1 MERRRARLPHSDS
14 GRFICPSVIFT
25 SHGAAANAP
34 IATSAI
40 AAACRSGGLILSA
53 IKIPKPR
60 PIAVRVTTR
69 SGSTGSCSV
78 VFEMDMGKDIAYH
91 IRRVSEK
98 ETAIFATKRSS
109 DFRTDMPDSIYAL
122 ILAGGSGE
130 RFWPLSR
137 RARPKQLLRLV
148 SAETLLEE
156 TLGRLEGLV
165 APDNTLIL
173 TN

>member
-1 MERRRARLPHSDS
+1 MERKRARLPHSDS

-69 SGSTGSCSV
+69 SGSTGSCSE
-78 VFEMDMGKDIAYH
+78 VFEMDIGKDIAYH
-91 IRRVSEK
+91 IRRVWEK
-98 ETAIFATKRSS
+98 ETAIFATRSS
-109 DFRTDMPDSIYAL
+109 LHNMPDSMYAL

-148 SAETLLEE
+148 SEKTLLEE
-156 TLGRLEGLV
+156 TLARLEG
-165 APDNTLIL
+165 
-173 TN
+173 

>member
-1 MERRRARLPHSDS
+1 MDRRRARPPHSDS

-34 IATSAI
+34 IATSAN

-69 SGSTGSCSV
+69 SGSTGSCSE

-91 IRRVSEK
+91 IRRGWEK
-98 ETAIFATKRSS
+98 ETAIFATRQILPS
-109 DFRTDMPDSIYAL
+109 FIDMPALIYAL
-122 ILAGGSGE
+122 VLAGGSGE

-137 RARPKQLLRLV
+137 RARPKQLLRLI
-148 SAETLLEE
+148 SNKTLLEE
-156 TLGRLEGLV
+156 TL
-165 APDNTLIL
+165 D
-173 TN
+173 

>member
-1 MERRRARLPHSDS
+1 MDRRRARLPHSDS

-34 IATSAI
+34 IATRAI

-69 SGSTGSCSV
+69 SGSTGSCSE

-91 IRRVSEK
+91 IRRVWEK
-98 ETAIFATKRSS
+98 ETAIFGTRKILPLFQQHAQS
-109 DFRTDMPDSIYAL
+109 DIRAYPRLRQRRT
-122 ILAGGSGE
+122 ILAIEQACPPQSIAAP
-130 RFWPLSR
+130 RFRQDSAR
-137 RARPKQLLRLV
+137 RNV
-148 SAETLLEE
+148 
-156 TLGRLEGLV
+156 G
-165 APDNTLIL
+165 AP
-173 TN
+173 